1 MAYEWPK
8 PSKSTCRLDFAVCD
22 VCQSLAA
29 VTSRR
34 LPVIAQAMIHTGRQ
48 VMEKAVSILQSQT
61 RQPRRAQCPLKQP
74 RSCLTYMVQA
84 SS

>member
-61 RQPRRAQCPLKQP
+61 RQPRCPFKQP
-74 RSCLTYMVQA
+74 GSCLIYMVQA